1 MYALCGGSDVT
12 VERVLVAVNVSHRLI
27 RVMARVI
34 VKVSD

>member
-1 MYALCGGSDVT
+1 MT